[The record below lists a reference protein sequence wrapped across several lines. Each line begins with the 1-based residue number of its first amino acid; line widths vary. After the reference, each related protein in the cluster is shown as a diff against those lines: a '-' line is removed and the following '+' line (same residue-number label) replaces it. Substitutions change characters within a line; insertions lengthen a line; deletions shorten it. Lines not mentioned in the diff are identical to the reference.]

1 MDPISRR
8 SLLVRGGAGVAG
20 AAAAGSGFLALAS
33 PAGAGPLTAQE
44 LSSLNQ
50 PVMLR
55 VRNAATGE
63 VELLVGEREVVFT
76 DKALVANVL
85 RASR

>member
-8 SLLVRGGAGVAG
+8 SLLARGGVGVAG
-20 AAAAGSGFLALAS
+20 VAAAGSGILAVAA
-33 PAGAGPLTAQE
+33 PAGAGPLTGQE
-44 LSSLNQ
+44 LAALDK

-55 VRNAATGE
+55 VRDAATGE
-63 VELLVGEREVVFT
+63 VEILVGERAVLFT

-85 RASR
+85 RATR

>member
-20 AAAAGSGFLALAS
+20 AAAAGSGIIALAT
-33 PAGAGPLTAQE
+33 PASAGPLTSQE
-44 LSSLNQ
+44 LATLDN

-55 VRNAATGE
+55 VANAATGE
-63 VELLVGEREVVFT
+63 VEILVGERAVQFT

-85 RASR
+85 RATR